1 MLLIARREP
10 FVWAFYSFI
19 GFHAVARLC
28 PFCAPFF
35 SCAPFHKKWIIKESR
50 LHAGSYFF
58 DGVNNNFFLRF
69 CDVGI
74 DFHGRFHGRVPDTFH
89 NGFYRNAGRQ
99 K

>member
-1 MLLIARREP
+1 MLLITRREP

-19 GFHAVARLC
+19 EFQTVARLC
-28 PFCAPFF
+28 PFFAPFF
-35 SCAPFHKKWIIKESR
+35 SRAPFHKKWIIKESR

-58 DGVNNNFFLRF
+58 DGVDDNFFLRF
-69 CDVGI
+69 CDVCV
-74 DFHGRFHGRVPDTFH
+74 DFHRGLHRGVPDAFH